1 MAELSYSFHLGR
13 DKNRRT
19 SSRSNAKNNL
29 SGSTSLANNGIQ
41 NARQL
46 SKVNNHDFRK
56 YDDDTRGIYTLKGCN
71 DIVYDVKEFYKTEF
85 EEARLEYNNKQSRPS
100 RMIND
105 YFEHVSN
112 DEKKDLACEIIIE
125 LGNKEFWDEKNIEE
139 KKKMVEVYNEQ
150 VLELERLVPE
160 FKITNAVVH
169 LDETSPHMH
178 IVGVPVK
185 YNCKTGM
192 KMQVGKSDVFTKDRL
207 TKIQDKMREKC
218 IDSFNKY
225 YKEEA
230 TLKEKQKGRNR
241 DIHVSQM
248 YNYQELKKEL
258 EIKKDSI
265 DKNTEKIKSINN
277 SSKELKD
284 IVSNLDGN
292 KFGGYKLNDK
302 QKDRLEK
309 LLKDVEDM
317 TNYFDNYRNIIDS
330 LSTINNDL
338 EYQRNR
344 NNKLEKIKDDL
355 IKSNKTWEQ
364 DFLDQYDSTELLE
377 QILKGRKD
385 KHLELVTYIA
395 ENVNSRDSIKSST
408 FKKIAN
414 DLKDKRIINEDEH
427 RVIFKPPRNINK
439 SEINRALKSLNQQM
453 EEAAEEFYQTNKK
466 DDYQL

>member
-1 MAELSYSFHLGR
+1 M
-13 DKNRRT
+13 
-19 SSRSNAKNNL
+19 
-29 SGSTSLANNGIQ
+29 
-41 NARQL
+41 
-46 SKVNNHDFRK
+46 
-56 YDDDTRGIYTLKGCN
+56 
-71 DIVYDVKEFYKTEF
+71 
-85 EEARLEYNNKQSRPS
+85 
-100 RMIND
+100 
-105 YFEHVSN
+105 
-112 DEKKDLACEIIIE
+112 
-125 LGNKEFWDEKNIEE
+125 
-139 KKKMVEVYNEQ
+139 
-150 VLELERLVPE
+150 
-160 FKITNAVVH
+160 
-169 LDETSPHMH
+169 
-178 IVGVPVK
+178 
-185 YNCKTGM
+185 
-192 KMQVGKSDVFTKDRL
+192 
-207 TKIQDKMREKC
+207 
-218 IDSFNKY
+218 
-225 YKEEA
+225 
-230 TLKEKQKGRNR
+230 
-241 DIHVSQM
+241 
-248 YNYQELKKEL
+248 
-258 EIKKDSI
+258 
-265 DKNTEKIKSINN
+265 
-277 SSKELKD
+277 KD

-427 RVIFKPPRNINK
+427 RVIFKPPRSINK
-439 SEINRALKSLNQQM
+439 GEINRALKSLNQQM
-453 EEAAEEFYQTNKK
+453 EEAAEEFYQINKK
-466 DDYQL
+466 DDYEL

>member
-13 DKNRRT
+13 DKNKRT

-56 YDDDTRGIYTLKGCN
+56 YDEDTRGIYTLKGCN
-71 DIVYDVKEFYKTEF
+71 DIVHDVKEFYKTEF
-85 EEARLEYNNKQSRPS
+85 EDARLEYNDKQSRPS

-105 YFEHVSN
+105 YFQHVSD

-125 LGNKEFWDEKNIEE
+125 LGNKEFWDEKNLDERQN
-139 KKKMVEVYNEQ
+139 MVEVYNEQ

-218 IDSFNKY
+218 IESFNKY
-225 YKEEA
+225 YEEEA

-241 DIHVSQM
+241 DIHVKDMHNYNEIIKQM
-248 YNYQELKKEL
+248 KVNKE
-258 EIKKDSI
+258 SI
-265 DKNTEKIKSINN
+265 DKADKMI
-277 SSKELKD
+277 
-284 IVSNLDGN
+284 N
-292 KFGGYKLNDK
+292 KFIKDEDELSEMFYDIDQNKDSTFTLSEKQMIRFMDLTTEVRNMSKQFDDLKYIYSDLLQFKDKFIYYAERNDELIKQNDK
-302 QKDRLEK
+302 LISKNQDFEKKFKDFEDTEHF
-309 LLKDVEDM
+309 LK
-317 TNYFDNYRNIIDS
+317 TYI
-330 LSTINNDL
+330 
-338 EYQRNR
+338 
-344 NNKLEKIKDDL
+344 KKKDDEHLDL
-355 IKSNKTWEQ
+355 ITYLCKHANSKDYTTSRLFKQMADDLYQKGFIKEKEHNLIFRPPKT
-364 DFLDQYDSTELLE
+364 
-377 QILKGRKD
+377 
-385 KHLELVTYIA
+385 
-395 ENVNSRDSIKSST
+395 
-408 FKKIAN
+408 
-414 DLKDKRIINEDEH
+414 
-427 RVIFKPPRNINK
+427 INK
-439 SEINRALKSLNQQM
+439 SEINSALKSLNQQM
-453 EEAAEEFYQTNKK
+453 EEAAEEFYTTNK
-466 DDYQL
+466 DDYSL